1 MLDCLWEILP
11 NRSER
16 CSGVSNKVNRED
28 YTINRFTMAVLPN
41 ISNKTYSEVLEIEE
55 NLVVEKRPMEL
66 ISGSCSYYGSSYMG
80 RKDGT
85 RDVMGVTHKPP
96 IVIDP
101 TNSLYFFPTTSST
114 RPQCAWLSHSYVK
127 SYSETEHDNTK
138 VTFTNDKEVILCI
151 SIGSFENQLF
161 RTAQLRTIMSSRIEQ
176 EQKKM
181 NMLLFPKGQGE
192 VNTFYEQ
199 IIRELNRYNN

>member
-1 MLDCLWEILP
+1 MSK
-11 NRSER
+11 NTNQ
-16 CSGVSNKVNRED
+16 VED
-28 YTINRFTMAVLPN
+28 YTINRFTMAILPDTT
-41 ISNKTYSEVLEIEE
+41 NKMFSEVLEVEE
-55 NLVVEKRPMEL
+55 NLVVEKRPLEL
-66 ISGSCSYYGSSYMG
+66 ISESCSYYGSSYMG

-85 RDVMGVTHKPP
+85 KDVMGVTHKPP

-101 TNSLYFFPTTSST
+101 TNSLYFFPTTSSS

-127 SYSETEHDNTK
+127 GYSEAEHDNTK
-138 VTFTNDKEVILCI
+138 VTFTNNKTVILNM

-176 EQKKM
+176 EQRKM
-181 NMLLFPKGQGE
+181 NMLLLPKGEGE

-199 IIRELNRYNN
+199 IIRELNRYS